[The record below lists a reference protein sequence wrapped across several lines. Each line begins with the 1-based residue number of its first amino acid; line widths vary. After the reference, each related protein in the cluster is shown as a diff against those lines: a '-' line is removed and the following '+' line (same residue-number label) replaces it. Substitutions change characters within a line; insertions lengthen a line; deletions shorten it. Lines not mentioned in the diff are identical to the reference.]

1 MRAIEVTRQGTP
13 VAPNVR
19 YSSERPDVAPG
30 AGQLRV
36 RTEASALNHLDLWV
50 GRGLPG
56 IEVKWPTIGGSD
68 GVGIVDMVGAGVDP
82 AWMGQRVILN
92 AAVMRAETPRPGVAP
107 SGEDIWMI
115 GEHEPGTHAEH
126 FVAPATNVLAIGN
139 ADPVHAAAF
148 GLTHLTAWRMLVTRA
163 RLQAGMT
170 VLIPGIGG
178 GVALA
183 ALGIARHFGCTTVV
197 TSRHAAKLERA
208 KALGADHCVLDAGA
222 DWSREVR
229 KATGGRGVDIVAE
242 SVGKAVHMA
251 CIKSMARGGTLVTCG
266 CTTGPDGT
274 TDLARIFWNQL
285 SIVGS
290 TMGTMDEFRS
300 VVALMRSGALQATVD
315 EVVAPADAQ
324 AAYARLEAGE
334 QFGKIVFRW

>member
-19 YSSERPDVAPG
+19 YSTERPDVVPG
-30 AGQLRV
+30 VGQLRV

-56 IEVKWPTIGGSD
+56 IEVNWPTIGGSD

-92 AAVMRAETPRPGVAP
+92 AAVMRAETPRPGVAH

-126 FVAPATNVLAIGN
+126 FVAPATNVLAIGD

-208 KALGADHCVLDAGA
+208 KALGADHCVLDVGA

-290 TMGTMDEFRS
+290 TMGTMDEFRA
-300 VVALMRSGALQATVD
+300 VVALMRSGALKATVD

>member
-1 MRAIEVTRQGTP
+1 
-13 VAPNVR
+13 
-19 YSSERPDVAPG
+19 
-30 AGQLRV
+30 
-36 RTEASALNHLDLWV
+36 
-50 GRGLPG
+50 
-56 IEVKWPTIGGSD
+56 
-68 GVGIVDMVGAGVDP
+68 
-82 AWMGQRVILN
+82 MGQRVILN

-126 FVAPATNVLAIGN
+126 FVAPATNVLAIGD

-197 TSRHAAKLERA
+197 TSRHPAKLERA

-300 VVALMRSGALQATVD
+300 VVALMRSGALKATVD
-315 EVVAPADAQ
+315 EVAAPTDPQ

>member
-1 MRAIEVTRQGTP
+1 MRAIEVLRQGTP

-19 YSSERPDVAPG
+19 LTPDRPDCVAGPG
-30 AGQLRV
+30 EVRV

-56 IEVKWPTIGGSD
+56 IDVRWPTVGGSD
-68 GVGIVDMVGAGVDP
+68 GVGIVESVGAGVDA
-82 AWMGQRVILN
+82 AWVGQRVILN
-92 AAVMRAETPRPGVAP
+92 AAVMRAEPALPGRAP
-107 SGEDIWMI
+107 AGEDIWMI
-115 GEHEPGTHAEH
+115 GEHAPGTHAE
-126 FVAPATNVLAIGN
+126 FFTAPATNVLAIGD

-183 ALGIARHFGCTTVV
+183 ALGIARHFGCTTIV

-208 KALGADHCVLDAGA
+208 KKLGADHCVLDTGA

-229 KATGGRGVDIVAE
+229 KATGGRGVDAAAE

-290 TMGTMDEFRS
+290 TMGSMDEFRG
-300 VVALMRSGALQATVD
+300 VVALMGSGALRATVD